1 MKVSKEIMTD
11 EEIIKGLQVC
21 SSNGDCNECPINPH
35 KGNYGFCTSLAIKA
49 ALDLISRLKA
59 EVERLTLSERE
70 AYNQLEKGNA
80 RMNAIIDAEI
90 KEFAEK
96 VKKELCGDG
105 YLEIEDD
112 IFCKTIDELVIEA
125 SKGGEGAM
133 KEKQIEEM
141 ATDLYDNR
149 PYKDLWLE
157 DAEDIAKVLYEAGY
171 RKQKRGEWEK
181 RTSIFFDS
189 EKVCF
194 RCPECNTTWDTP
206 TKFCPN
212 CGAKMTKG
220 E

>member
-1 MKVSKEIMTD
+1 MEQKKYTD

-125 SKGGEGAM
+125 SKGGEA
-133 KEKQIEEM
+133 
-141 ATDLYDNR
+141 
-149 PYKDLWLE
+149 
-157 DAEDIAKVLYEAGY
+157 DA
-171 RKQKRGEWEK
+171 
-181 RTSIFFDS
+181 
-189 EKVCF
+189 
-194 RCPECNTTWDTP
+194 
-206 TKFCPN
+206 
-212 CGAKMTKG
+212 
-220 E
+220 